1 MMLMVVLT
9 ASFVML
15 AFGVVLLMLCLMR
28 VYRDN
33 LPTEEDPRGK

>member
-15 AFGVVLLMLCLMR
+15 AFGVVLLMLCLVR

-33 LPTEEDPRGK
+33 LPTEEDTSGK